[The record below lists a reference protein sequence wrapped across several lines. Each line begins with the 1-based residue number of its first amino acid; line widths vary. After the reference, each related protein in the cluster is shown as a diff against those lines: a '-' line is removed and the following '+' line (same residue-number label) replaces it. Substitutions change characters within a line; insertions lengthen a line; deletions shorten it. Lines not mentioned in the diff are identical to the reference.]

1 MSRAVSEVV
10 ALPARRVFAM
20 IAPSDAERESGMP
33 TTRSTA
39 APPAA
44 VRLVAAGLAVAV
56 ALSVAGCGRR
66 GGLEFPPGSNPRENT
81 VPANPD
87 KPSGTRA
94 PLEPFVLDPL
104 L

>member
-1 MSRAVSEVV
+1 
-10 ALPARRVFAM
+10 M

-33 TTRSTA
+33 RPRSTA
-39 APPAA
+39 GLLAMRPVA
-44 VRLVAAGLAVAV
+44 VRLVAAGLVVAV
-56 ALSVAGCGRR
+56 AMSVAGCGRR

>member
-1 MSRAVSEVV
+1 VSQAVSGDA
-10 ALPARRVFAM
+10 ALPARRVSAM
-20 IAPSDAERESGMP
+20 ITPSDAESMSGMP

-39 APPAA
+39 VPGA

>member
-1 MSRAVSEVV
+1 
-10 ALPARRVFAM
+10 M
-20 IAPSDAERESGMP
+20 IAPSVAESETGMP

-39 APPAA
+39 GLLAIRPAA
-44 VRLVAAGLAVAV
+44 ARLVAVGLVVVV